1 MCVSFS
7 SPLRRSVC
15 VCVWVGWGEG
25 DATLPPQQLITTTYQ
40 QEHPFSCTNQ
50 QNKKKITFNY
60 KFSNCFLVRNIS
72 YTKIGFYTYL
82 KKKAKKIKT
91 LFKVYLKL
99 SLWLFN
105 LCMSRVGGRWRHP
118 LPHNNL
124 SQQLFNKNT
133 PSLARI
139 SQIKKSLLIINFPIV
154 FQFATFPIQ
163 KLNFIRT

>member
-1 MCVSFS
+1 MFLS
-7 SPLRRSVC
+7 SQHFL
-15 VCVWVGWGEG
+15 
-25 DATLPPQQLITTTYQ
+25 
-40 QEHPFSCTNQ
+40 
-50 QNKKKITFNY
+50 Y
-60 KFSNCFLVRNIS
+60 KNWILYV
-72 YTKIGFYTYL
+72 L

-139 SQIKKSLLIINFPIV
+139 SKIKKSLLIINFPIV

-163 KLNFIRT
+163 KLNFIRTLKKKRKRLRHCLRSTLSYHYDCLIWTLKKR